1 MSEIQVPDD
10 YPTIQQAINAANN
23 DDVVIIG
30 AGTWVEDLQIHS
42 KRVNLQGA
50 TGDPADVIIQ
60 HPSPSSANQLWMR
73 WVYGFTVIERKGLM
87 TFTCRAGAHLSTPA
101 GGPRTSGGS
110 NLDLTTIPPGPM
122 VLLTSGTLTRDFTTR
137 QHWEEVL
144 ELWFALGNPR

>member
-30 AGTWVEDLQIHS
+30 AGTWGEGMNVHSSDNIQINSCQFLHCDCP
-42 KRVNLQGA
+42 N
-50 TGDPADVIIQ
+50 D
-60 HPSPSSANQLWMR
+60 
-73 WVYGFTVIERKGLM
+73 
-87 TFTCRAGAHLSTPA
+87 RAGAYLSTPA
-101 GGPRTSGGS
+101 GGLRTSGGS

-137 QHWEEVL
+137 QHWKEVL